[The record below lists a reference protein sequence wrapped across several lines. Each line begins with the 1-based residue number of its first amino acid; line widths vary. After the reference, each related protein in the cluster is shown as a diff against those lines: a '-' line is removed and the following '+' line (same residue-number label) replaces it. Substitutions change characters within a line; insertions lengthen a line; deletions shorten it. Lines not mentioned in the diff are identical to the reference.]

1 MALRI
6 RKRPTFVIRQIS
18 PKIFQKNNPQVLVQK
33 DASSPRMTEQIESLQ
48 CRLECIFR

>member
-18 PKIFQKNNPQVLVQK
+18 PKIFRKITLKFLVQK
-33 DASSPRMTEQIESLQ
+33 DASSPRMTEQIESL
-48 CRLECIFR
+48 